1 MKLNKRNIITDQEA
15 EKLIEK
21 YYEGET
27 TVDEENQLR
36 TYLAQSNVPDRFE
49 PEKAIFGYFESKKPK
64 KRFILQPYL
73 RWMEVAAV
81 VAGVIISVSLFQ
93 RAGNTNYAYVDGK
106 KITDMQ
112 TIKSLAHSTIINVVS
127 DNNEVKQGLD
137 NIKNNEMIKTQLD
150 VFSGIEL

>member
-1 MKLNKRNIITDQEA
+1 MRLYRRNIITLQEA

-36 TYLAQSNVPDRFE
+36 TFLAQSNVPERFE
-49 PEKAIFGYFESKKPK
+49 AEKAIFGYFERKKSKKQ
-64 KRFILQPYL
+64 FTLQPYL

-81 VAGVIISVSLFQ
+81 VAGVIISVSIFQ

-112 TIKSLAHSTIINVVS
+112 TIKSLAHSTIINVAS

-137 NIKNNEMIKTQLD
+137 NLKNNEIIKTQLD
-150 VFSGIEL
+150 VFPGIEL

>member
-1 MKLNKRNIITDQEA
+1 MRLNKRNIITDQEA